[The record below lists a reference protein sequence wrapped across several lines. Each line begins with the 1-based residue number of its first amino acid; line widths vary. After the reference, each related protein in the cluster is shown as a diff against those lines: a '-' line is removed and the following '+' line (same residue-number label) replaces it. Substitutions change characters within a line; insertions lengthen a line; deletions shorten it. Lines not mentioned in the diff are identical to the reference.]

1 MTDPMCSG
9 SASEASETASTS
21 EVDMEELLESLAPG
35 LKVRDLTAEERQDT
49 IQKLTRLLSFAI
61 GHSHET
67 FEQLE
72 QDMPFIRSV
81 TSSRPDA
88 PDARD
93 ATILGLNN
101 LVCTMLNGLSRVPW
115 PEAPAQQEEPRT
127 DVPIDVLIVV
137 CSPARA
143 PLPKAFDEAHALAGI
158 VRRAGRTA
166 HILERG
172 GAAAI
177 NA

>member
-1 MTDPMCSG
+1 
-9 SASEASETASTS
+9 
-21 EVDMEELLESLAPG
+21 MEELWESLAPG

-61 GHSHET
+61 GQSHET
-67 FEQLE
+67 FEQLK

-101 LVCTMLNGLSRVPW
+101 LVCTMLNRLSLEPW
-115 PEAPAQQEEPRT
+115 PEAPAQQ
-127 DVPIDVLIVV
+127 
-137 CSPARA
+137 
-143 PLPKAFDEAHALAGI
+143 
-158 VRRAGRTA
+158 
-166 HILERG
+166 
-172 GAAAI
+172 
-177 NA
+177 